1 MRHNLFLSSLAA
13 FLVLAGTVAVY
24 PCKCVPGSLSSYY
37 RRADAVVVA
46 TVTAVATDAEQTI
59 TTKLSITDNWKRAL
73 PTQIEVVTDK
83 SSCGY
88 NLEPNEK
95 HLLYLKFMPSGQFS
109 TMQCQGNLDFAKSQK
124 ARTWLKKNGKKGV
137 TLTSSAFFPYLTED
151 RLLEIFEEP
160 GCPQTPINS

>member
-1 MRHNLFLSSLAA
+1 MRHNLFLSPLVA

-46 TVTAVATDAEQTI
+46 TVTAVSTDSEHTI
-59 TTKLSITDNWKRAL
+59 TTQLNITDRWKRAL

-95 HLLYLKFMPSGQFS
+95 HLLYLKVMSSGQFS
-109 TMQCQGNLDFAKSQK
+109 TMQCQGNLSFAKSQK
-124 ARTWLKKNGKKGV
+124 ARNWLKKNGKKGN
-137 TLTSSAFFPYLTED
+137 TLISSAFFPYLTENN
-151 RLLEIFEEP
+151 LFEIFEDKAP
-160 GCPQTPINS
+160 GCPQNAD